1 MADNGYDAVLVG
13 GPRDG
18 ALLRSEGTAVAELEI
33 EGLLHRY
40 HITTKQREHDGVELT
55 VYTYDGVID
64 PAGAQPGV
72 ETPETGAHAP
82 VDQDRLSD

>member
-1 MADNGYDAVLVG
+1 MSDIDYDSVLQG

-18 ALLRSEGTAVAELEI
+18 ALLRSEGDSVVEVEI
-33 EGLLHRY
+33 DDLIHRY
-40 HITTKQREHDGVELT
+40 RITTRDRVHDGRRLT

-72 ETPETGAHAP
+72 ETPESGAHDP
-82 VDQDRLSD
+82 VDEDRLSR

>member
-1 MADNGYDAVLVG
+1 MADNDYDAILVG

-18 ALLRSEGTAVAELEI
+18 SLLRSEGTAVAEVEI
-33 EGLLHRY
+33 DRLLHRY
-40 HITTKQREHDGVELT
+40 HITTKQREHDGARLT

-64 PAGAQPGV
+64 PSGAQPGV

-82 VDQDRLSD
+82 IREDRISQ